1 MKQKTAVSSEQLA
14 IAAVEGIRD
23 KKGLEIVTMDLRN
36 VKGAITDFFVI
47 ASGTSDRHVQALADS
62 VEKYIRENLNDKPMS
77 REGMQR
83 GEWVLLDYVNVV
95 VHLFQNDRRQFYDIE
110 SLWGDA
116 EIKEWPD
123 K

>member
-1 MKQKTAVSSEQLA
+1 
-14 IAAVEGIRD
+14 
-23 KKGLEIVTMDLRN
+23 
-36 VKGAITDFFVI
+36 
-47 ASGTSDRHVQALADS
+47 
-62 VEKYIRENLNDKPMS
+62 
-77 REGMQR
+77 
-83 GEWVLLDYVNVV
+83 VNVV